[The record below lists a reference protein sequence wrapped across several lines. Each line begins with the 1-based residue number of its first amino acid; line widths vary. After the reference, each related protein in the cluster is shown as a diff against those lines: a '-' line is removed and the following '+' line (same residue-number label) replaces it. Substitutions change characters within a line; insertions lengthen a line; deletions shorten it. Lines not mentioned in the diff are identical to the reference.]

1 MGRNKL
7 PHRFGSIPLKIWE
20 KLEGKD
26 KQFLFKY
33 DYFIKKTF
41 QIDDEILEL
50 EEEIKELKKSKEYY
64 RKRSEDIWV
73 TNKHLKEDYS
83 PKYNISKN
91 DKYTN
96 IKNNKFQKEKK
107 FIGRYWLVNV
117 KYKKRNKSIH
127 IGKDEFVKEF
137 LKNNEW
143 VIENKDDLGIKNL
156 NKLNEDDIKYLIDK
170 LICDNLYDIILSS
183 PNFFEEKVKFEDLV
197 D

>member
-33 DYFIKKTF
+33 DFFIKKTF
-41 QIDDEILEL
+41 QIDDKILEL
-50 EEEIKELKKSKEYY
+50 EEEIRELKKNKEYY
-64 RKRSEDIWV
+64 RNRSEDIWV
-73 TNKHLKEDYS
+73 ENKHLKEDYS

-143 VIENKDDLGIKNL
+143 VIENKEDLGIKDL
-156 NKLNEDDIKYLIDK
+156 NKLSDEEIKLLIDK
-170 LICDNLYDIILSS
+170 LISDNLYDIILSTT
-183 PNFFEEKVKFEDLV
+183 NFFEEKVRFEDLV
-197 D
+197 E

>member
-20 KLEGKD
+20 KLVGKD

-73 TNKHLKEDYS
+73 ENKHLKEDYS

-143 VIENKDDLGIKNL
+143 VIENKEDLGIKNL

>member
-7 PHRFGSIPLKIWE
+7 PHRFGTIPIKIWE
-20 KLEGKD
+20 KLVGKD

-41 QIDDEILEL
+41 KIDDDILEL
-50 EEEIKELKKSKEYY
+50 EEEIKELKKSKEYF

-73 TNKHLKEDYS
+73 ENKHLKEDYS

-91 DKYTN
+91 DKYTS

-127 IGKDEFVKEF
+127 IGKDDFVKEF

-156 NKLNEDDIKYLIDK
+156 DKLNEDDIKYLIDK

-183 PNFFEEKVKFEDLV
+183 LNFFERKVKFEDLV

>member
-50 EEEIKELKKSKEYY
+50 EEEIKELKKNKEYF

-73 TNKHLKEDYS
+73 ENKHLKEDYS

-91 DKYTN
+91 DKCTN

-143 VIENKDDLGIKNL
+143 VIENKEDLGIKDL
-156 NKLNEDDIKYLIDK
+156 NKLSDEEIKLLIDK
-170 LICDNLYDIILSS
+170 LISDNLYDIILSTT
-183 PNFFEEKVKFEDLV
+183 NFFEEKVRFEDLV
-197 D
+197 E

>member
-50 EEEIKELKKSKEYY
+50 EEEIKELKKNKEYF

-73 TNKHLKEDYS
+73 ENKHLKEDYS

-91 DKYTN
+91 DKYL
-96 IKNNKFQKEKK
+96 NN
-107 FIGRYWLVNV
+107 
-117 KYKKRNKSIH
+117 H
-127 IGKDEFVKEF
+127 
-137 LKNNEW
+137 
-143 VIENKDDLGIKNL
+143 
-156 NKLNEDDIKYLIDK
+156 
-170 LICDNLYDIILSS
+170 LY
-183 PNFFEEKVKFEDLV
+183 
-197 D
+197 

>member
-20 KLEGKD
+20 KLVGKD

-41 QIDDEILEL
+41 KIDDDILEL

-73 TNKHLKEDYS
+73 ENKHLKEDYS

-143 VIENKDDLGIKNL
+143 VIENKEDLGIKNL

>member
-20 KLEGKD
+20 KLVGKD

-73 TNKHLKEDYS
+73 ENKHLKEDYS

-156 NKLNEDDIKYLIDK
+156 NKLNEDDIKQLIDI

>member
-20 KLEGKD
+20 KLVGKD

-41 QIDDEILEL
+41 QIDDDILEL

-73 TNKHLKEDYS
+73 ENKHLKEDYS

-156 NKLNEDDIKYLIDK
+156 NKLNEDDIKQLIDI

>member
-73 TNKHLKEDYS
+73 ENKHLKEDYS

-143 VIENKDDLGIKNL
+143 VIENKEDLGIKNL

>member
-7 PHRFGSIPLKIWE
+7 PHRFGSIPIKIWE

-41 QIDDEILEL
+41 KIDDDILEL

-73 TNKHLKEDYS
+73 ENKHLKEDYS

-143 VIENKDDLGIKNL
+143 VIENKEDLGIKDL
-156 NKLNEDDIKYLIDK
+156 NKLSDEEIKLLIDK
-170 LICDNLYDIILSS
+170 LISDNLYDIILSTT
-183 PNFFEEKVKFEDLV
+183 NFFEEKVRFEDLV
-197 D
+197 E

>member
-20 KLEGKD
+20 KLVGKD

-41 QIDDEILEL
+41 KIDDDILEL

-73 TNKHLKEDYS
+73 ENKHLKEDYS

-107 FIGRYWLVNV
+107 
-117 KYKKRNKSIH
+117 
-127 IGKDEFVKEF
+127 
-137 LKNNEW
+137 
-143 VIENKDDLGIKNL
+143 
-156 NKLNEDDIKYLIDK
+156 
-170 LICDNLYDIILSS
+170 
-183 PNFFEEKVKFEDLV
+183 
-197 D
+197 

>member
-20 KLEGKD
+20 KLVGKD

-41 QIDDEILEL
+41 KIDDDILEL

-73 TNKHLKEDYS
+73 ENKHLKEDYS

-156 NKLNEDDIKYLIDK
+156 NKLNEDDIKHLIDI

>member
-7 PHRFGSIPLKIWE
+7 PHRFGSIPIKIWE
-20 KLEGKD
+20 KLVGKD

-41 QIDDEILEL
+41 KIDDDILEL

-73 TNKHLKEDYS
+73 ENKHLKEDYS

-156 NKLNEDDIKYLIDK
+156 NKLNEDDIKHLIDI

>member
-50 EEEIKELKKSKEYY
+50 EEEIKELKKNKEYF

-73 TNKHLKEDYS
+73 ENKHLKEDYS

-156 NKLNEDDIKYLIDK
+156 NKLNEDDIKHLIDI

>member
-7 PHRFGSIPLKIWE
+7 PHRFGSIPIKIWE

-73 TNKHLKEDYS
+73 ENKHLKEDYS

>member
-20 KLEGKD
+20 KLVGKD

-41 QIDDEILEL
+41 KIDDDILEL

-73 TNKHLKEDYS
+73 ENKHLKEDYS

>member
-41 QIDDEILEL
+41 KIDDDILEL

-73 TNKHLKEDYS
+73 ENKHLKEDYS

>member
-50 EEEIKELKKSKEYY
+50 EEEIKELKKNKEYF

-73 TNKHLKEDYS
+73 ENKHLKEDYS

-143 VIENKDDLGIKNL
+143 VIENKEDLGIKDL
-156 NKLNEDDIKYLIDK
+156 NKLSDEEIKLLIDK
-170 LICDNLYDIILSS
+170 LISDNLYDIILSTT
-183 PNFFEEKVKFEDLV
+183 NFFEEKVRFEDLV
-197 D
+197 E